1 MCCQL
6 CRIGCLLLIHSLLK
20 YQIIV
25 ELLLSESQLK
35 MALTP
40 EIVEQETQ
48 SVLFIFFDERMQRD
62 GIEKTAE
69 MQQLLDSEVT
79 GSQNMATYKQY
90 ASMVLL
96 VADEIDSKYN
106 TKIQDLASTV
116 PPNAE
121 REIIKQ
127 VAEEILSGGIT
138 WGKIAALFLFTYKV
152 CIRVLDRFPLIT
164 NIINIVLDF
173 MAVRV
178 VHWIIQKGGWKSIQ
192 ENMIRP
198 LPDIFRISLGVVFLS
213 VGVFLLFWYRK

>member
-1 MCCQL
+1 MT
-6 CRIGCLLLIHSLLK
+6 
-20 YQIIV
+20 
-25 ELLLSESQLK
+25 ESQLK

>member
-1 MCCQL
+1 
-6 CRIGCLLLIHSLLK
+6 
-20 YQIIV
+20 
-25 ELLLSESQLK
+25 

-48 SVLFIFFDERMQRD
+48 SVLFTFFDERMQRD

-138 WGKIAALFLFTYKV
+138 WGKIAALFVFTYKV